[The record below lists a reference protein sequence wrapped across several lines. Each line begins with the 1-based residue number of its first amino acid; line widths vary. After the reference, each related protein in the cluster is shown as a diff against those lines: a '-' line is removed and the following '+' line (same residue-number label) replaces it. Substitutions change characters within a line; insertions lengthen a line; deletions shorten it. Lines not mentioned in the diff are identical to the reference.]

1 MPKII
6 YDGYCKLYGCYII
19 IDRDCKKCNIRETWS
34 GKSANKPYGC
44 KYFMPWIIYETSKRT
59 L

>member
-1 MPKII
+1 MLKKIC
-6 YDGYCKLYGCYII
+6 DGYCKLYVRFII

-34 GKSANKPYGC
+34 GKSANKQYDC
-44 KYFMPWIIYETSKRT
+44 KYFIPLIIYDISKRT